1 MKYRITKPDYDGR
14 LFTHHVI
21 LPDGYYRIFSLTRHN
36 HDNLESLI
44 RKGYEV
50 EEYRG
55 ELAGG
60 LYEEDTDQRVDPIS
74 VMEHLAVNNQ
84 GRAVRYLDQDAPD
97 DSETLGLRPK
107 HFRQAK
113 RGRLTAEQERKNSV
127 EDLRNSLAAMKIGY
141 RASDSRDALE
151 AKLQRA
157 MAKAS

>member
-1 MKYRITKPDYDGR
+1 MKYKITKPDFDGR
-14 LFTHHVI
+14 LFTHHVV

-36 HDNLESLI
+36 HENLESLI

-55 ELAGG
+55 DLAGG
-60 LYEEDTDQRVDPIS
+60 LYDESTDERVDPQS

-84 GRAVRYLDQDAPD
+84 GRQVRYLDQDAPD

-113 RGRLTAEQERKNSV
+113 RGRLTEQQERHNHV
-127 EDLRNSLAAMKIGY
+127 QDLRDSLAAMKVKY
-141 RASDSRDALE
+141 RADDSREALE
-151 AKLQRA
+151 AKLQKAVSRA
-157 MAKAS
+157 N